1 MILKATSRIA
11 RWGRLL
17 FLPCFG
23 CSRSLLPDN
32 KILLPFLISTTL
44 LLGSNSG
51 LAATLNLS
59 SDTEI
64 ANAGYYQLSWDGTDG
79 PYHLEESSTTDF
91 STYRTLYQGDDL
103 ATVISGKPDG
113 VYYYR
118 ISLSNEQQIADS
130 NVVKVTVAHHP
141 LKTALLFFL
150 AGAIVFVATF
160 IMIIKGNRQQA

>member
-1 MILKATSRIA
+1 
-11 RWGRLL
+11 
-17 FLPCFG
+17 
-23 CSRSLLPDN
+23 
-32 KILLPFLISTTL
+32 
-44 LLGSNSG
+44 
-51 LAATLNLS
+51 
-59 SDTEI
+59 
-64 ANAGYYQLSWDGTDG
+64 LSWDGTDG
-79 PYHLEESSTTDF
+79 PYHLQESSTTDF

>member
-32 KILLPFLISTTL
+32 KIILAFLISTNL
-44 LLGSNSG
+44 LLASNYG
-51 LAATLNLS
+51 LAATLNLA
-59 SDTEI
+59 SDTEV
-64 ANAGYYQLSWDGTDG
+64 ATAGYYQLSWDDADG
-79 PYHLEESSTTDF
+79 PYHLQESSTADF
-91 STYRTLYQGDDL
+91 SSHRTLYHGDDL
-103 ATVISGKPDG
+103 AMVISGKPDG

-118 ISLSNEQQIADS
+118 ISLSNGQQISNS
-130 NVVKVTVAHHP
+130 NVIKVVVAHHP

-150 AGAIVFVATF
+150 AGAVVFVATF
-160 IMIIKGNRQQA
+160 IMIIKGNRQPA

>member
-17 FLPCFG
+17 FLPCYG

-32 KILLPFLISTTL
+32 KIFLTVLVSITL
-44 LLGSNSG
+44 LLFSTHG
-51 LAATLNLS
+51 LAATVSLS
-59 SDTEI
+59 SDTEV
-64 ANAGYYQLSWDGTDG
+64 ATAGYYQLSWHGKNG
-79 PYHLEESSTTDF
+79 PYHLQQSSTADF
-91 STYRTLYQGDDL
+91 SSYRTLYQGDDL

-130 NVVKVTVAHHP
+130 NVVKVTVAHHS

-150 AGAIVFVATF
+150 AGAVVFVATF